1 MQGVSLVPLLKGRD
15 QKNWRQSL
23 YYHYHEGGGHG
34 VARHEGVKTA
44 RHKLIHFYEKDEWEL
59 YDLMEDPKELKSVY
73 DQPEYAKIQGRMRRE
88 LDRLRKEY
96 EVPTSV
102 YQALK

>member
-1 MQGVSLVPLLKGRD
+1 M
-15 QKNWRQSL
+15 
-23 YYHYHEGGGHG
+23 
-34 VARHEGVKTA
+34 ARHEGVKAA
-44 RHKLIHFYEKDEWEL
+44 RHKLIRFYEKDEWEL
-59 YDLMEDPKELKSVY
+59 YDLKEDPKELKSVY